1 MRKMFSV
8 VLATTAA
15 LGLSV
20 ATAGAANASTGSS
33 TLHVTV
39 SSTGTVST
47 AHRVHAGL
55 VRFDLEGAAGQ
66 SVQLARPKHGASVQ
80 TLIDDGM
87 MLNTKGDAS
96 GIERD
101 FAALGGASVYSG
113 SDFWQVLRAGTYY
126 LIDTADQSPTASEVA
141 VLHVSGH
148 TDARSVPGSP
158 NEIHAIKDMV
168 WSSHPASIR
177 HEGLLRFDNDA
188 TDYHFVELVQLK
200 PGVTRAQIL
209 KVLQSGGDPTSLL
222 MPNGGEYS
230 TGVLSPGTSQLSTY
244 DLPKGHYA
252 LACFWPD
259 ENGVPHAF
267 MGMIRTIELR

>member
-1 MRKMFSV
+1 MRKMFTV

-47 AHRVHAGL
+47 AHHVHAGL

-66 SVQLARPKHGASVQ
+66 SVQIAKPKHGASVQ
-80 TLIDDGM
+80 TLLDDGM
-87 MLNTKGDAS
+87 ALNTKGDAS
-96 GIERD
+96 GVERD
-101 FAALGGASVYSG
+101 FVALGGASVASG
-113 SDFWQVLRAGTYY
+113 SDFWQVLHAGTYY
-126 LIDTADQSPTASEVA
+126 LVDTAAQSLTASDVA
-141 VLHVSGH
+141 VLHVTGTTS
-148 TDARSVPGSP
+148 TRAVPESP

-168 WSSHPASIR
+168 WASHPASIR
-177 HEGLLRFDNDA
+177 HEGLLRFDNDS
-188 TDYHFVELVQLK
+188 TDYHFAELIQLK

-209 KVLQSGGDPTSLL
+209 QVLQSNGDPSTILQ
-222 MPNGGEYS
+222 PNGADYS

-244 DLPKGHYA
+244 DLPKGHYG
-252 LACFWPD
+252 LLCFWPD
-259 ENGVPHAF
+259 ENGVPHAV
-267 MGMIRTIELR
+267 MGMVRTIDLR